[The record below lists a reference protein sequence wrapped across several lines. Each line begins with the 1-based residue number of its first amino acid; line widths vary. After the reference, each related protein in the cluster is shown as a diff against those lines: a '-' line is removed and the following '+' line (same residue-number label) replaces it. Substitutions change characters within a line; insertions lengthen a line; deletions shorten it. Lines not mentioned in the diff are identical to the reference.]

1 MFAIKQWLI
10 RLLPAN
16 VLAQNI
22 IDIIGGLGLYERS
35 LYQPQ
40 FGISGLFISTPVL
53 DITVIST
60 ALCYLILEVSQLRRY
75 PNTLKDLRD

>member
-16 VLAQNI
+16 VVVQDI

-40 FGISGLFISTPVL
+40 FGISGLFMSTTVL
-53 DITVIST
+53 YITVIST
-60 ALCYLILEVSQLRRY
+60 AMCYLILEVSHLRR
-75 PNTLKDLRD
+75 